1 MKNRKFSKILVLTGM
16 IAALAVNMAGCGS
29 EDADSIDPA
38 YVAQLEQ
45 ECVDL
50 RNELQALQG
59 QLGDLEQSVVLK
71 SYALKPVP
79 NKDSTGAT
87 IEMTAT
93 PMRYEEGQTAVLVV
107 SLNGAEVARA
117 DGAWDGSAYTAS
129 VELAAQ
135 DGYTYE
141 CILTQLDGSENQIV
155 ISSPEAPLYESCV
168 YLASGLNVYCNM
180 FVEGWTQE
188 DSQLTLTTG
197 YAQVQLPRI
206 SGHSVDYKASD
217 LVLRIGDK
225 ELQRVSV
232 TMPKG
237 EAEGSYE
244 IVLENIQFEMPELE
258 DDQQLDLWLEVTLT
272 DGQILTYNGCSWFI
286 SDGALALSVG

>member
-1 MKNRKFSKILVLTGM
+1 MKSRKFSKILVLTGI
-16 IAALAVNMAGCGS
+16 IAAMTVSMIGCGS
-29 EDADSIDPA
+29 ENTDEIDPE

-50 RNELQALQG
+50 RNELQALQA

-79 NKDSTGAT
+79 NAEGTGAT

-93 PMRYEEGQTAVLVV
+93 PMRYEEGQTAVFLVT
-107 SLNGAEVARA
+107 LNGAEAARVS
-117 DGAWDGSAYTAS
+117 GTWDGSAYTAS
-129 VELAAQ
+129 AELAAE

-168 YLASGLNVYCNM
+168 YLASGLNVYCNL
-180 FVEGWTQE
+180 FVEGWTQ
-188 DSQLTLTTG
+188 DGDTLALTTG

-206 SGHSVDYKASD
+206 SGHSVDYKSSD
-217 LVLRIGDK
+217 LVLKIGDE
-225 ELQRVSV
+225 ELQRLAVE
-232 TMPKG
+232 MPKG
-237 EAEGSYE
+237 EGEGSYE
-244 IVLENIQFEMPELE
+244 IVLENIQFEMPELK

-272 DGQILTYNGCSWFI
+272 DGQVLTYNGCSWFI
-286 SDGALALSVG
+286 SDGELALSVG

>member
-1 MKNRKFSKILVLTGM
+1 MKSRKFSKLLVLTAI
-16 IAALAVNMAGCGS
+16 IAAMAVSMVGCGGA
-29 EDADSIDPA
+29 DADAIDPE

-50 RNELQALQG
+50 RNQLQALQS

-71 SYALKPVP
+71 SYALKPIP
-79 NKDSTGAT
+79 NEEGTGAT

-93 PMRYEEGQTAVLVV
+93 PMRYEEGQTAVLLV
-107 SLNGAEVARA
+107 SLNGIEVANVP
-117 DGAWDGSAYTAS
+117 GTWDGSAYTAS
-129 VELAAQ
+129 VELAAE

-180 FVEGWTQE
+180 FVEGWSQE
-188 DSQLTLTTG
+188 GSSLTLTTG

-206 SGHSVDYKASD
+206 SGHSVDYKSSD
-217 LVLRIGDK
+217 LVLKIGDE
-225 ELQRVSV
+225 ELERVSV
-232 TMPKG
+232 TMPEG
-237 EAEGSYE
+237 EGEGSYE
-244 IVLENIQFEMPELE
+244 TVLDNIQFKMPELQ
-258 DDQQLDLWLEVTLT
+258 DNQQLDLWLEVTLT
-272 DGQILTYNGCSWFI
+272 DGQVLTYNGCSWFI